1 MSTLVLLVLAGI
13 MGVPQYFRR
22 FRGAKNHW
30 LYITAAGQLV
40 LLAAA
45 ALLAVG
51 TNGSMS
57 GWGTAA
63 VFSVAAAALG
73 GGPVTM
79 AILRLSVP
87 SVPGNLAV
95 RHSTDAPGAD
105 SDLVPQR
112 GARDVESASPDS
124 VVDSLADP
132 ADRPGQILKGGAW
145 IGLLERLAIAVTL
158 WCGWPEG
165 LAIVLAV
172 KGLGRYAE
180 LGKDGAAE
188 RFILG
193 TFASVLW
200 ACACTGVAVL
210 ATASYL

>member
-1 MSTLVLLVLAGI
+1 MTTLVLLALSGAVGL
-13 MGVPQYFRR
+13 PQYFRR
-22 FRGAKNHW
+22 FRGTTNRW
-30 LYITAAGQLV
+30 LFITAAGQVV

-45 ALLAVG
+45 AFLAAG
-51 TNGSMS
+51 TAGGVP

-63 VFSVAAAALG
+63 AFSVAAAALG

-79 AILRLSVP
+79 SILRLSERSAAVE
-87 SVPGNLAV
+87 LARQPMAAAPDDDAEV
-95 RHSTDAPGAD
+95 AQRRDLDSTVVVHVDAA
-105 SDLVPQR
+105 V
-112 GARDVESASPDS
+112 A
-124 VVDSLADP
+124 SLAD
-132 ADRPGQILKGGAW
+132 RSSQILQGGAW
-145 IGLLERLAIAVTL
+145 IGVLERLAISATL

-210 ATASYL
+210 ATALYR

>member
-1 MSTLVLLVLAGI
+1 MSTLVLLVLAGVV
-13 MGVPQYFRR
+13 GVPQYFRR
-22 FRGAKNHW
+22 FRGSTNRW

-45 ALLAVG
+45 ALLAAG
-51 TNGSMS
+51 TPGPAP

-63 VFSVAAAALG
+63 SFSVAAAALG

-79 AILRLSVP
+79 AILRLSGR
-87 SVPGNLAV
+87 STSGDLPGRPAL
-95 RHSTDAPGAD
+95 DAPGKDPDAAPQDDPGGTEAANAD
-105 SDLVPQR
+105 
-112 GARDVESASPDS
+112 AAAASID
-124 VVDSLADP
+124 
-132 ADRPGQILKGGAW
+132 DRPSQILQGGAW
-145 IGLLERLAIAVTL
+145 IGLLERLAIAATL

-200 ACACTGVAVL
+200 ACACTGVAAL
-210 ATASYL
+210 ATAVYQ